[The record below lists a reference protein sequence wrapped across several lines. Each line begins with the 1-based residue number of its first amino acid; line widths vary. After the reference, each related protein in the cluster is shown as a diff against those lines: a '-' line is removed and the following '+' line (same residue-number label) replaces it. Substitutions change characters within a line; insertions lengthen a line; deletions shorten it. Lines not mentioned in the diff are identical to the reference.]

1 MSPKPDVS
9 AERKNQIVESAI
21 SVFARRGLKDATM
34 DDIVAESGLS
44 KGALYWYFKSKD
56 EIIGS
61 IVDYFFNLEL
71 ADIRALPQA
80 PGSARERLQ
89 QFTKLTIAELRRMK
103 PVIPIVYEFYSLA
116 FRHKRVQ
123 KVLRRYMN
131 AYLDILTPLIEQGI
145 EQGEFRKVNAR
156 QVSISLGAVI
166 EGTALLWAFDQKA
179 FPLEAQLDAGMQT
192 VLAGIEMPTESSR

>member
-34 DDIVAESGLS
+34 DDIVEESGLS

-56 EIIGS
+56 EIIGA

-116 FRHKRVQ
+116 FRNKGVQ
-123 KVLRRYMN
+123 KVLRSYLN
-131 AYLDILTPLIEQGI
+131 AYLDILTPLVQQGI
-145 EQGEFRKVNAR
+145 ERGEFRTVEAR
-156 QVSISLGAVI
+156 QVSITLGAVL
-166 EGTALLWAFDQKA
+166 EGTALLWALDPRG
-179 FPLEAQLDAGMQT
+179 FPLEAQLEVGIQT
-192 VLAGIEMPTESSR
+192 VLAGIEASA